1 MLKGILQPDCFKSL
15 YCLNPT
21 GLSFWKSASRK
32 VYAIQSTKEEED
44 EIVVIDEHE
53 EHARNA
59 HAKGMLFCKNTV
71 KVKSRL
77 KSCVQ

>member
-1 MLKGILQPDCFKSL
+1 MLKGILQPGCFKTNLRL
-15 YCLNPT
+15 YFLNPT

-32 VYAIQSTKEEED
+32 VYAIESTKEQVN

-59 HAKGMLFCKNTV
+59 HAKGVLFCKNTV
-71 KVKSRL
+71 KIL
-77 KSCVQ
+77 